1 MRREADAKY
10 KQAREAH
17 AAAAAAAA
25 AATESMRTAVV
36 TTEDLETF
44 KQAHPIKDAIVK
56 SDSFSMEQ
64 HARPA
69 LMSALSETRMAEE
82 QKAREEGGSLY
93 FFSSMVQVIE
103 DSFSMARPDADA
115 PTPTDND

>member
-1 MRREADAKY
+1 MRHEADAKY

-25 AATESMRTAVV
+25 TEAMRTAVV

-44 KQAHPIKDAIVK
+44 KQAHPIKDAIIK

>member
-1 MRREADAKY
+1 
-10 KQAREAH
+10 
-17 AAAAAAAA
+17 
-25 AATESMRTAVV
+25 
-36 TTEDLETF
+36 
-44 KQAHPIKDAIVK
+44 
-56 SDSFSMEQ
+56 
-64 HARPA
+64 
-69 LMSALSETRMAEE
+69 MSALSETRMAEE